1 MVFSPYY
8 FWFFLRR
15 FKYTPITVMDA
26 ASIPANIPIGV
37 LSPVFMLIFCLIHKF
52 LLFSPLLCKTTEN
65 HRSATDNLRF
75 SYYFSIYFASTA
87 RIFFRSSSFA
97 IWSFIP
103 AFLAFTTSSANALAV
118 MAMTVLSF
126 YYHTVLWHCHLS
138 ILCRLHSPVPSRF
151 HVLSAFYTGVPLFS
165 IRCKVPVLHF
175 FTEPPHFLI
184 YLRSVVFS
192 L

>member
-15 FKYTPITVMDA
+15 FKYTQITVMDA

-52 LLFSPLLCKTTEN
+52 LLFSPLLCITTEN

-126 YYHTVLWHCHLS
+126 YYHTVLWHCS
-138 ILCRLHSPVPSRF
+138 
-151 HVLSAFYTGVPLFS
+151 LSAAFTCSISLPCFICFLYWCSSFLNPLQSSCSPLLYWTAPFS
-165 IRCKVPVLHF
+165 HPSQICCIFIIV
-175 FTEPPHFLI
+175 
-184 YLRSVVFS
+184 
-192 L
+192 